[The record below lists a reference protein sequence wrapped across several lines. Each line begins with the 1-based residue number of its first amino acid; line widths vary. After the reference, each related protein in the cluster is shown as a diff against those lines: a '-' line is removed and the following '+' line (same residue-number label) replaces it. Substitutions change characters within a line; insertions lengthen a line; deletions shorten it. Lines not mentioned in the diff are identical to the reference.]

1 MKGKVAL
8 VTGGSSGIGR
18 AVCLKYAEKGASV
31 VLAARREVEGQAT
44 AQMIRDAGG
53 EAMFVQT
60 DISKLSDIER
70 LVATCVETHGRI
82 DYACNNAGMEGPMI
96 PLIDYSEEDWD
107 QIMDTNLK
115 GTWRCMRAEIVQ
127 MMKQNVGSIVNVGSV
142 LGLIGF
148 PGASAYSATKHAMIA
163 LTKVA
168 AQEHAEHNIRVNVV
182 CPGLIDTDM
191 AERFTGG
198 ADTESEQ
205 FIMSLTQMR
214 RRGTPEEVAEAVIW
228 MSSDA
233 ASYMTGHSMV
243 IDGGVL
249 TI

>member
-127 MMKQNVGSIVNVGSV
+127 MMKQNVGS
-142 LGLIGF
+142 
-148 PGASAYSATKHAMIA
+148 
-163 LTKVA
+163 
-168 AQEHAEHNIRVNVV
+168 
-182 CPGLIDTDM
+182 
-191 AERFTGG
+191 
-198 ADTESEQ
+198 
-205 FIMSLTQMR
+205 
-214 RRGTPEEVAEAVIW
+214 
-228 MSSDA
+228 
-233 ASYMTGHSMV
+233 
-243 IDGGVL
+243 
-249 TI
+249 